1 LCLGE
6 GKDFVVA
13 KFTVWL
19 SILAVLVM
27 QRKVDCIY
35 LGCQDGEELNPHGN
49 ECAIKDPLPPK
60 GQMAS
65 HNMQSLSLVTMC
77 GGHGWQDHCPLVS
90 CCNEIL

>member
-60 GQMAS
+60 GQLAS
-65 HNMQSLSLVTMC
+65 HNMQSLWSCYNVWGPWLAGSLSF
-77 GGHGWQDHCPLVS
+77 G
-90 CCNEIL
+90 ILLQ